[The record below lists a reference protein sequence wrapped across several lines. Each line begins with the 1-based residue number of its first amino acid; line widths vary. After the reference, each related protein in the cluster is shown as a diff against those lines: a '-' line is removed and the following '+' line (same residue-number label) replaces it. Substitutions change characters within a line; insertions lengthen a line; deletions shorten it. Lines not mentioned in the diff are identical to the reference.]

1 MTPTASTSSPG
12 TKTSRPAAS
21 RRAWIVTLLLLAFM
35 VLNFADK
42 AVLGFAGVQ
51 IIEDLGITPQQFGL
65 VQSAFFWLFAVGA
78 ILVGALTSRIN
89 IRWLVAA
96 LMVIW
101 ILTMIPLLWQ
111 VGFVA
116 LLLCRVVLGFAEG
129 PAYALATHIVHAWF
143 PPERRGLPASIVTS
157 GASMGPLIAAPVL
170 SWVIVTWSWHA
181 AFGVLILAGALWL
194 AAWLTLSRDA
204 PEHLPAAA
212 VAEGPQA
219 VAEGPQAVAEGPQ
232 AVAQAPVP
240 APAPLRVL
248 LTTGTVVG
256 IGLLTFFAYWSTTLK
271 VSWLPLYL
279 SQGLGYDAIAVGR
292 LITVPYAVAAAAAIG
307 AGLLSN
313 RLTARGVSRRITRGY
328 LAAGLVVA
336 SGVSMYLFT
345 TIDQGPL
352 QMVFVTLAFSLNS
365 AAYAVAFTAIGDV
378 VAPKQRGAI
387 LGWLVAF
394 YSMAG
399 VLAPLLLG
407 HFVGAAAD
415 TATGYGQGFALTG
428 LLMTVGGA
436 LAVLLVRPE
445 RDLAKIRARVEV
457 VA

>member
-1 MTPTASTSSPG
+1 MTPTAPTSSPG
-12 TKTSRPAAS
+12 TSTSRPAV
-21 RRAWIVTLLLLAFM
+21 RRQAWVVTLLLLAFM

-78 ILVGALTSRIN
+78 VLVGALTSRIN
-89 IRWLVAA
+89 IRLLVAA

-111 VGFVA
+111 VGFAA

-143 PPERRGLPASIVTS
+143 PPEKRGLPASIVTS
-157 GASMGPLIAAPVL
+157 GASLGPLIAAPVL
-170 SWVIVTWSWHA
+170 SWVIATWSWHA
-181 AFGVLILAGALWL
+181 AFGVLVLAGALWL
-194 AAWLTLSRDA
+194 AAWLTLSKDA
-204 PEHLPAAA
+204 PRQLPADSG
-212 VAEGPQA
+212 AEGPEA
-219 VAEGPQAVAEGPQ
+219 AAH
-232 AVAQAPVP
+232 APVR
-240 APAPLRVL
+240 APLRVL
-248 LTTGTVVG
+248 LTTGTVIG
-256 IGLLTFFAYWSTTLK
+256 IGFLTFFAYWSTTLK

-279 SQGLGYDAIAVGR
+279 SQGLGYDAIDVGR

-336 SGVSMYLFT
+336 SGASMYLFT
-345 TIDQGPL
+345 AIGRGPL

-387 LGWLVAF
+387 LGCLVAF
-394 YSMAG
+394 YSLAG
-399 VLAPLLLG
+399 VLAPLVLG
-407 HFVGAAAD
+407 HFVGTATD
-415 TATGYGQGFALTG
+415 TAAGYGQGFALTG

-457 VA
+457 MA